1 MADEIQE
8 AAQRTRFLLGGGP
21 EAERERLE
29 AEFFADDD
37 AFQQMLTAE
46 DDLIDAYSR
55 GELSD
60 SERRQFEQRYMNS
73 SVGRERVCFARTFA
87 AATVSQ
93 TPPAPATVPITTTS
107 PGFFA
112 SIFGN
117 TTGLR
122 VAFATL
128 AVAVLVGF
136 PWLLVERSRMN
147 RELNELRAER
157 TRLSQQTEELQRT
170 AEAEKLKN
178 TEALAQLKNLQDQLT
193 VAGNQNTKAGP
204 EPNKRNAN
212 IDSGSTYAVD
222 VRNEASTQDNV
233 VFDVNPGATRGGAGN
248 TVRVSKSVKS
258 IMLRL
263 GLDAGSLREEY
274 RAVIE
279 TAEGRPVKSLDF
291 RVASGSHDRVNLPV
305 LSAREL
311 PPGDYVITLSGKQPD
326 NSFDRVASYSFR
338 VVSK

>member
-1 MADEIQE
+1 MAGEIQE
-8 AAQRTRFLLGGGP
+8 AAQRTRFLLGGGT

-37 AFQQMLTAE
+37 AFQQMIAAE
-46 DDLIDAYSR
+46 DDLIDAYAR

-60 SERRQFEQRYMNS
+60 SERRQFEQRFMNS
-73 SVGRERVCFARTFA
+73 SEGRERVCFARAFA
-87 AATVSQ
+87 DAAVPQ
-93 TPPAPATVPITTTS
+93 TAPATVPVTKPT

-136 PWLLVERSRMN
+136 PWLLVDRSRMN
-147 RELNELRAER
+147 RELAELRDQN
-157 TRLSQQTEELQRT
+157 TRLSHQAESLQKT
-170 AEAEKLKN
+170 ADAEKLKN
-178 TEALAQLKNLQDQLT
+178 TEALAQLKDLQDRLAAT
-193 VAGNQNTKAGP
+193 GNQNTKAGP

-212 IDSGSTYAVD
+212 IDSSGTYAV
-222 VRNEASTQDNV
+222 NESSTPQENV
-233 VFDVNPGATRGGAGN
+233 AFDLNPGATRGGAGN
-248 TVRVSKSVKS
+248 TLTVPRNAKS

-263 GLDAGSLREEY
+263 GLEAESSREEY
-274 RAVIE
+274 RVVIE
-279 TAEGRPVKSLDF
+279 TAEGRQVKSMNF
-291 RVASGSHDRVNLPV
+291 KVASGSHDRVNLPV
-305 LSAREL
+305 LSPREL
-311 PPGDYVITLSGKQPD
+311 RAGDYILTLSGKQPD
-326 NSFDRVASYSFR
+326 NTFERVASYSFR